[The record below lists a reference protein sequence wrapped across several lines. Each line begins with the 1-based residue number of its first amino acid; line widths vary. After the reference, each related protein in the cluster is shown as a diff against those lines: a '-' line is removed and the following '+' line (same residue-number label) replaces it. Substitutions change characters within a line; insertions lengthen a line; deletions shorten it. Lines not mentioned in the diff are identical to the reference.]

1 MVILV
6 ILAVSIGG
14 PLTLFALR
22 GDRLASHDD
31 GAMISRE
38 SALIANNLLLVV
50 ATATVLIGTLYPL
63 GLEAWN
69 GARISVG
76 PPFYNATFSPLMGL
90 MVLIMAGG
98 PLLAWQ
104 RADGMLA
111 LRRMLPALGL
121 VIAAVM
127 ITAIIVDEFS
137 VAAMATIGLAIW
149 LAGGVVTDIA
159 VSTGVNKGDLHLAV
173 RRLAGLP
180 ASRWGMN
187 IAHIGTAVFILGAA
201 GASFF
206 EAETIERVFPG
217 DVLTAGD
224 KTYRLERVKP
234 VTGPNYTSTA
244 AVLSLL
250 DENGAIID
258 EMVSEIRFYPV
269 AGTTTTEA
277 AIRPRIS
284 GDAYAVLGEG
294 DAERGYT
301 LRLYDKPLVSWI
313 WGGAALMALG
323 GLLAMRGRRSTNG
336 EDTA

>member
-1 MVILV
+1 MVILA

-90 MVLIMAGG
+90 MVLMMAGG

-201 GASFF
+201 GQAFLKPRPSNVSF
-206 EAETIERVFPG
+206 
-217 DVLTAGD
+217 
-224 KTYRLERVKP
+224 P
-234 VTGPNYTSTA
+234 V
-244 AVLSLL
+244 
-250 DENGAIID
+250 
-258 EMVSEIRFYPV
+258 MC
-269 AGTTTTEA
+269 
-277 AIRPRIS
+277 
-284 GDAYAVLGEG
+284 
-294 DAERGYT
+294 
-301 LRLYDKPLVSWI
+301 
-313 WGGAALMALG
+313 
-323 GLLAMRGRRSTNG
+323 
-336 EDTA
+336 